1 MFNMNAYELAD
12 DLDKASDL
20 ELELNRPEN
29 YADFKNASTMLR
41 QQAKRIEELETS
53 IKVNQECSSMEE
65 NKPAAYWDGKHFAS
79 KEKSSLADIPLYT
92 HQHKELSDVVIP
104 LDIAKSLLGITEV
117 PRHKRILESAII
129 KASRGEE

>member
-1 MFNMNAYELAD
+1 M
-12 DLDKASDL
+12 S
-20 ELELNRPEN
+20 LNN
-29 YADFKNASTMLR
+29 VT
-41 QQAKRIEELETS
+41 
-53 IKVNQECSSMEE
+53 KVNQECSSMEE

-92 HQHKELSDVVIP
+92 HQHKEPSDVVIP